1 MGINGLWDVLGEGE
15 IWHIAD
21 YAAAHF
27 KEHKRPLRIAVD
39 EATWRFT
46 NLTPEQTERI
56 REGEPAANP
65 QEKVIL
71 WRILRQWRLN
81 IQYLFV
87 TDGLKKPWK
96 AGRHGKGPG
105 GGKMD
110 EQCIKLL
117 HQMFDLLKVHYHR
130 APGEGEAECARLQQL
145 GIVDAV
151 WSDDCDAFM
160 FGCTTLIKQHKV
172 GQKRVEDHIRVYKAS
187 TILEQLDMDA
197 DSLVLFALLSGGDY
211 DETGLRGCGPQ
222 LARVIAKKSL
232 GLATQ
237 AKYMPK
243 EDLPRWRAALS
254 EALRAV
260 GKEMEIPPTFPKLK
274 ALDGYR
280 APSVSTDEQCHN
292 LRALRRGWDLQID
305 QPKLRI
311 ELRHRY
317 NFSTREYLKHLAP
330 AFLAQK
336 LARTSSEQ
344 GREENLSFGVELK
357 PVRHNKNVDPNGPG
371 KCEVRIMVS
380 AADLVEVDL
389 SVQPPEED
397 WTKFAAKDGT
407 PYSPHEKIECYLL
420 DCLLRNGLPER
431 VFDAPAESPKRK
443 SRSRAAAK
451 ASQDASQDAP
461 ASSLDHAVPAG
472 SDSSVYPPPAVN
484 LKKRAKAPKDS
495 AGAQKPSKKK
505 RKSEEVIEEPSSPPR
520 PAFRRPDVP
529 TFAKPAA
536 KPLAKVGDLCDDD
549 DDDDNDE
556 PALAWSSKIT
566 AGDVMPCAMP
576 NLVASG
582 LSSTQ
587 MSSSQPDTRFDI
599 QDSQGLSGAKH
610 WSTKPAA
617 QRASSTRPPDNT
629 SFDRA
634 SSRKGDLI
642 PGESIA
648 PATVRELRLANLLRN
663 NATVPESLPESMV
676 KPPNQHREDLEPRRH
691 VEVVDLT

>member
-87 TDGLKKPWK
+87 TDGMKKPWK

-145 GIVDAV
+145 GIVDVV

-222 LARVIAKKSL
+222 LAKVMAKKSL

-237 AKYMPK
+237 AKHMPK

-254 EALRAV
+254 EALRAA
-260 GKEMEIPPTFPKLK
+260 GKGMEIPPTFPKIK
-274 ALDGYR
+274 ALEGYR

-336 LARTSSEQ
+336 LARTSSTQ

-371 KCEVRIMVS
+371 KCEVRIMIS

-389 SVQPPEED
+389 SAQPPEED

-407 PYSPHEKIECYLL
+407 PYSPHEKIECYIL

-443 SRSRAAAK
+443 SKSSAAAK

-461 ASSLDHAVPAG
+461 ASSLDQAVSAG
-472 SDSSVYPPPAVN
+472 SDLSDDPQPAVN
-484 LKKRAKAPKDS
+484 LKKRSTAPKDS
-495 AGAQKPSKKK
+495 SGAAKPPKKK

-520 PAFRRPDVP
+520 PVFRRPDMP

-536 KPLAKVGDLCDDD
+536 KPTAKPTAKIVDLCDDD
-549 DDDDNDE
+549 SDE
-556 PALAWSSKIT
+556 PTSAWSSQRT
-566 AGDVMPCAMP
+566 AEDFMPRAMQTQAAP
-576 NLVASG
+576 GA
-582 LSSTQ
+582 LSIQ
-587 MSSSQPDTRFDI
+587 MSSSQPDTRFEV
-599 QDSQGLSGAKH
+599 QVSQEPPVAKH
-610 WSTKPAA
+610 RSPETAT
-617 QRASSTRPPDNT
+617 QRASSIRWPDTSPQRLFANYVYRICFETRLLYQNPCPKALGCP
-629 SFDRA
+629 RA
-634 SSRKGDLI
+634 KIAKTLSRDDMWKSSI
-642 PGESIA
+642 
-648 PATVRELRLANLLRN
+648 
-663 NATVPESLPESMV
+663 
-676 KPPNQHREDLEPRRH
+676 
-691 VEVVDLT
+691 

>member
-1 MGINGLWDVLGEGE
+1 MGINGLWDVLGQGE

-87 TDGLKKPWK
+87 TDGLKKPRK
-96 AGRHGKGPG
+96 AKRHGKGPG

-110 EQCIKLL
+110 DQCIKLL

-172 GQKRVEDHIRVYKAS
+172 AGKRIEDHIRVYKAS

-197 DSLVLFALLSGGDY
+197 DSFVLFALLAGGDY
-211 DETGLRGCGPQ
+211 DDTGLRGCGPQ
-222 LARVIAKKSL
+222 FAKIVAKQSL
-232 GLATQ
+232 GLAREVKHMAKKDLHKWQ
-237 AKYMPK
+237 AS
-243 EDLPRWRAALS
+243 LS
-254 EALRAV
+254 DALRAA
-260 GKEMEIPPTFPKLK
+260 GKCVNVPPDFPGWK
-274 ALDGYR
+274 ALEGYR
-280 APSVSTDEQCHN
+280 NPAVSTDEKCHD
-292 LRALRRGWDLQID
+292 LRALRRGWDLRID
-305 QPKLRI
+305 QPKLRV

-336 LARTSSEQ
+336 LARTTSSQ
-344 GREENLSFGVELK
+344 GREENLVFGVELK

-371 KCEVRIMVS
+371 KCEVRIMIS

-407 PYSPHEKIECYLL
+407 PYSPHEKIECYIL

-443 SRSRAAAK
+443 SKSSVAAK
-451 ASQDASQDAP
+451 PSQNASQDTP
-461 ASSLDHAVPAG
+461 ASSLDQAVPAG
-472 SDSSVYPPPAVN
+472 SDLSVDPPPAVN
-484 LKKRAKAPKDS
+484 LKKRSKAPKAS
-495 AGAQKPSKKK
+495 SGAQKPPKKK
-505 RKSEEVIEEPSSPPR
+505 RKSEEVVEEASSPPR
-520 PAFRRPDVP
+520 PVFRRPDMP
-529 TFAKPAA
+529 TFATPAA
-536 KPLAKVGDLCDDD
+536 KPTAKIVDLCDDD
-549 DDDDNDE
+549 SDE
-556 PALAWSSKIT
+556 PTSAWSSQRT
-566 AGDVMPCAMP
+566 AEDFMPRAMQTQAAP
-576 NLVASG
+576 GA
-582 LSSTQ
+582 LSIQ
-587 MSSSQPDTRFDI
+587 MSSSQPDTRFEV
-599 QDSQGLSGAKH
+599 QVSQEPPVAKH
-610 WSTKPAA
+610 RSPETAT
-617 QRASSTRPPDNT
+617 QRASSIRWPDST
-629 SFDRA
+629 SLDST
-634 SSRKGDLI
+634 SSRTMDLI
-642 PGESIA
+642 PGQSIA
-648 PATVRELRLANLLRN
+648 PATIRELRLSNLLRN
-663 NATVPESLPESMV
+663 QAVVPESLPESIGM
-676 KPPNQHREDLEPRRH
+676 PPSQDREDSKSRRH
-691 VEVVDLT
+691 VEVIDLT